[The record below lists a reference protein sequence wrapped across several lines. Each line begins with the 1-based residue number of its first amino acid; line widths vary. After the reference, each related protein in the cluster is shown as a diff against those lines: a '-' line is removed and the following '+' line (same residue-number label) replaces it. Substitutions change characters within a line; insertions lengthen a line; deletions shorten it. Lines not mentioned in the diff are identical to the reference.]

1 MVHHHEPVRRGHGTR
16 GTILSMTPL
25 PLPQVQ
31 QFFLL
36 SQTDRLWKDH
46 LQAMKFL
53 QTAIGLRG
61 YAQRVRLFMTGGEAQ
76 QLGATLTL
84 TPLPPWLFTI

>member
-1 MVHHHEPVRRGHGTR
+1 MCTLLLP
-16 GTILSMTPL
+16 SSPL
-25 PLPQVQ
+25 QVQ

-36 SQTDRLWKDH
+36 SQTDRMWKEH

-61 YAQRVRLFMTGGEAQ
+61 YAQRVCWSGVYNAE
-76 QLGATLTL
+76 
-84 TPLPPWLFTI
+84 LPNRNNYP